1 MKEHFRLEQL
11 DGILFIVT
19 VTYKTCINCGLICEF
34 DDDKSFPFCSL
45 NKRKIYC
52 LHLHDESQ
60 SELVH

>member
-1 MKEHFRLEQL
+1 VKEHFLLEQL
-11 DGILFIVT
+11 DGILFTVT
-19 VTYKTCINCGLICEF
+19 VTYKTRINCGLIYEF
-34 DDDKSFPFCSL
+34 DDGKSFPFCGL